1 MKDKVNKVQQLNPA
15 MVDLAL
21 MGYGLGN
28 TIVSAPTREG
38 VRQNLREAFAAAKER
53 MRKDVTTT

>member
-1 MKDKVNKVQQLNPA
+1 MKKLVSKDNQQLNPA
-15 MVDLAL
+15 MVELVR

-38 VRQNLREAFAAAKER
+38 IRQNLRSSLAAAKER
-53 MRKDVTTT
+53 MRKDVTT

>member
-1 MKDKVNKVQQLNPA
+1 MTKQFQKDQQLNPA
-15 MVDLAL
+15 MVELVR

-38 VRQNLREAFAAAKER
+38 IRQNLRSSIAAAKER
-53 MRKDVTTT
+53 MRKDVTT